1 MPSPP
6 SNVSRLPVLAYG
18 LLAAYVLVM
27 AWRTHSDTTLALVLA
42 SVVMFACCW
51 ASATHLLGAKPAM
64 QFVAIALCFG
74 WFAEQ
79 MGSSHGWFFGDY
91 TYTEVLGA
99 RLGNV
104 PIVIPLMWFSLTYI
118 GYVLCN
124 LIVWQSPVDGVAGLG
139 NAAMLSFVAAMIVT
153 AFDLGADP
161 YLVFTLK
168 AWIMT
173 KTDGAW
179 FGETVQGF
187 FGWVFVSFV
196 IILGFRLSV
205 RKLTPKPSTPFLR
218 RDALVP
224 LALYAS
230 NMGFQMVLGSPV
242 ETRVIAPFAMGIPLL
257 CALAGYRRWTLPN
270 KPTT

>member
-1 MPSPP
+1 MSNPP
-6 SNVSRLPVLAYG
+6 SFSSRLPVLTYV
-18 LLAAYVLVM
+18 LLAIYLVLT
-27 AWRTHSDTTLALVLA
+27 AFRTQSDTTIALVIA

-51 ASATHLLGAKPAM
+51 ASAAHLLGGRAAL
-64 QFVAIALCFG
+64 QFVVIAVCFG

-79 MGSSHGWFFGDY
+79 MGSSRGWFFGQY
-91 TYTEVLGA
+91 TYTDVLGA
-99 RLGNV
+99 RLGDV
-104 PIVIPLMWFSLTYI
+104 PLVIPLMWFSLTYT

-124 LIVWQSPVDGVAGLG
+124 LIIWQSPVDGAPGLG

-161 YLVFTLK
+161 YLVYTLK

-173 KTDGAW
+173 KPDGAW

-196 IILGFRLSV
+196 IIMGFRLSV
-205 RKLTPKPSTPFLR
+205 RKLALQPSSPFLR

-224 LALYAS
+224 LALYGS
-230 NMGFQMVLGSPV
+230 NMVFQMILGNPV
-242 ETRVIAPFAMGIPLL
+242 EIRSIAPFAMGIPLL
-257 CALAGYRRWTLPN
+257 CALAGYHRWTT
-270 KPTT
+270 PTKATP